1 MKKAA
6 GRQACRQGGRE
17 GGREAGRPAGAN
29 PCLLCLPACCGK
41 KERMRVK
48 VGY

>member
-6 GRQACRQGGRE
+6 GRQAGKQAS
-17 GGREAGRPAGAN
+17 REAGRPAGRRK
-29 PCLLCLPACCGK
+29 PMPACRGK